1 MTATLWLAIR
11 LASLVYPV
19 DPATLEGIAYRE
31 SRYQCDAVRGTHC
44 GCGQVSTRWSRYTC
58 RQLQNPVIG
67 MLEAGRLVAWAQRR
81 CGGDGLRWYVTGR
94 CR

>member
-11 LASLVYPV
+11 LSAWLYGL

-67 MLEAGRLVAWAQRR
+67 MLEAGRLVAWFEVHYPGR
-81 CGGDGLRWYVTGR
+81 GLRRYRGLR
-94 CR
+94 